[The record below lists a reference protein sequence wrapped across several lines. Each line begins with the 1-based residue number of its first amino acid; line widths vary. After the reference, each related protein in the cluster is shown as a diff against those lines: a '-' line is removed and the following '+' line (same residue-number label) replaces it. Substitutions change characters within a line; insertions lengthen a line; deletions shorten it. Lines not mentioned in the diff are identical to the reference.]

1 MKRSVVV
8 FFCVLCVLGGGLLA
22 GASPAGA
29 VKVGIVLPL
38 TGAEAKFGEIEKRSF
53 EMAVDEINAKGGI
66 KKGEKLELII
76 EDDTGRPDVGRSV
89 VEKLITKDKVVML
102 GGGYSSSVTY
112 AVAGVA
118 QQNKIPFLVNTGSA
132 DNITSSGWDY
142 IFRLN
147 PPVSEYAGAIESL
160 LTDVVKPKTIAI
172 LYENTLFGTSG
183 AKSFEATC
191 KSLGYEVVIKEGYE
205 SGGIDFKPILIKV
218 KQLNPDVV
226 YMISYIMDASLLMKQ
241 AKELKL
247 TPKMFIGGAAGFTLP
262 EFAKNAG
269 DASDKV
275 ISATLWHQVLKYPGA
290 MQYFKKY
297 VAKYKSD
304 TEYHGAEAYA
314 AAYVIA
320 DVLKRAK
327 SYSSDDIKAALAA
340 TNMMTVFGPVKFI
353 SYGKMKNQNKLP
365 TYVVQWINGKLE
377 LVWPAELAT
386 KKLVYPVDWLKT
398 WKYKK

>member
-1 MKRSVVV
+1 MRRCFVV
-8 FFCVLCVLGGGLLA
+8 FSCVVFLLLFVTGSA
-22 GASPAGA
+22 FA

-53 EMAVDEINAKGGI
+53 DMAVEEINAKGGI
-66 KKGEKLELII
+66 KGQKLELIV
-76 EDDTGRPDVGRSV
+76 EDDTGRPEVGRSV
-89 VEKLITKDKVVML
+89 VEKLITKDKVVMV

-112 AVAGVA
+112 AVAGVC
-118 QQNKIPFLVNTGSA
+118 QQNRIPFLVNTGSA

-160 LTDVVKPKTIAI
+160 LTQVIKPKTVAI
-172 LYENTLFGTSG
+172 LYENTLFGSSG
-183 AKSFEATC
+183 AKSFAETC
-191 KSLGYEVVIKEGYE
+191 NRLGYTVLLKEGYE
-205 SGGIDFKPILIKV
+205 AGGIDFKPILIKV
-218 KQLNPDVV
+218 KQQNPDVV
-226 YMISYIMDASLLMKQ
+226 YMVSYIMDASLLMKQ

-269 DASDKV
+269 VASEKV
-275 ISATLWHQVLKYPGA
+275 ISATLWHQVLSYPGA
-290 MQYFKKY
+290 KAYFDKYVKKY
-297 VAKYKSD
+297 GQD

-327 SYSSDDIKAALAA
+327 SFSNTNIKNALAA
-340 TNMMTVFGPVKFI
+340 TNMMTVFGPVKFV
-353 SYGKMKNQNKLP
+353 SYGKMKNQNRLP
-365 TYVVQWINGKLE
+365 TYVVQWINGDLE
-377 LVWPAELAT
+377 LVWPAKLAT
-386 KKLVYPVDWLKT
+386 KKLVYPVNWLKT
-398 WKYKK
+398 WKY

>member
-1 MKRSVVV
+1 MRRCFFVFSCVVCFV
-8 FFCVLCVLGGGLLA
+8 VLMA
-22 GASPAGA
+22 GSAFA

-53 EMAVDEINAKGGI
+53 DMALAEINAKGGI
-66 KKGEKLELII
+66 KGQPLELIV
-76 EDDTGRPDVGRSV
+76 EDDTGRPEVGRSV
-89 VEKLITKDKVVML
+89 VEKLITKDKVVMV

-112 AVAGVA
+112 AVAGVC
-118 QQNKIPFLVNTGSA
+118 QQNRIPFLVNTGSA

-160 LTDVVKPKTIAI
+160 LTEVVKPKTVAI
-172 LYENTLFGTSG
+172 LYENTLFGSSG
-183 AKSFEATC
+183 AKSFGEMC
-191 KSLGYEVVIKEGYE
+191 SRLGYTVVMKEGYE
-205 SGGIDFKPILIKV
+205 AGGIDFKPILIKV
-218 KQLNPDVV
+218 KQQNPDVV
-226 YMISYIMDASLLMKQ
+226 YMVSYIMDASLLMKQ

-269 DASDKV
+269 VASEKV
-275 ISATLWHQVLKYPGA
+275 ISATLWHQVLSYPGA
-290 MQYFKKY
+290 KAYFDKYVKKY
-297 VAKYKSD
+297 GQD

-327 SYSSDDIKAALAA
+327 SFASDDIKAALAA
-340 TNMMTVFGPVKFI
+340 TNMMTVFGPVKFV
-353 SYGKMKNQNKLP
+353 SYGKMKNQNRLP
-365 TYVVQWINGKLE
+365 TYVVQWIDGDLE
-377 LVWPAELAT
+377 LVWPANLAT

-398 WKYKK
+398 WKY

>member
-1 MKRSVVV
+1 MGRSTVV
-8 FFCVLCVLGGGLLA
+8 FLCVLCLMLGVVG
-22 GASPAGA
+22 SAGA

-53 EMAVDEINAKGGI
+53 DMATEEINAKGGI
-66 KKGEKLELII
+66 KGEKLELII

-89 VEKLITKDKVVML
+89 VEKLITKDKVVMV

-112 AVAGVA
+112 AVAGVC
-118 QQNKIPFLVNTGSA
+118 QQNKIPFLVNTGAA

-147 PPVSEYAGAIESL
+147 PPASEYAGAIESM
-160 LTDVVKPKTIAI
+160 LTEVIKPKTVAI
-172 LYENTLFGTSG
+172 LHENSLFGTSG
-183 AKSFEATC
+183 AKSFDEAC
-191 KSLGYEVVIKEGYE
+191 KKLGYKVLLKEGYE
-205 SGGIDFKPILIKV
+205 AGGIDFKPILVKV
-218 KQLNPDVV
+218 RQLNPDIL
-226 YMISYIMDASLLMKQ
+226 YMVSYIMDASLLMKQ

-269 DASDKV
+269 VASDKV
-275 ISATLWHQVLKYPGA
+275 ISSTLWHQTLRYPDA
-290 MQYFKKY
+290 MPYFNKY
-297 VAKYKSD
+297 VKKFKQD

-327 SYSSDDIKAALAA
+327 SYSRADIKEALAA
-340 TNMMTVFGPVKFI
+340 TDMMTAFGPVKFI
-353 SYGKMKNQNKLP
+353 SYGKMKNQNKLSP
-365 TYVVQWINGKLE
+365 YVVQWIDGKLE
-377 LVWPAELAT
+377 LVWPANLAT
-386 KKLVYPVDWLKT
+386 KKLVYPIDWLKT
-398 WKYKK
+398 WKY